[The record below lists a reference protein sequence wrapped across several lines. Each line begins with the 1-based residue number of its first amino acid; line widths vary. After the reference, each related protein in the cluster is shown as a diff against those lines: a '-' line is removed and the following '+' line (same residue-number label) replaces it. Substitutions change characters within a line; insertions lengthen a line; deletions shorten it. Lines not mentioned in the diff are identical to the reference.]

1 MFNLNFDFINDIKRN
16 FFPFYKNKELKLVF
30 KILQQ
35 GFPKDKITSR
45 FVGGCVRKHLSNEK
59 IDDIDIATILTT
71 DEIQE
76 RFKNTKFKVIE
87 TGLKHG
93 TLTIITDNHKLEI
106 TTLRKDVKTDG
117 RHAEIEY
124 TDDWQLDS
132 ERRDFTINSIYIDIN
147 GKIFDPQQGTT
158 DLKNNV
164 VKFIGDPQKRIEE
177 DYLRIIR
184 FIRFKLM
191 YNIEVEK
198 NTSDAIKQNLDGIR
212 KIAKERILQELIK
225 ILNLK
230 SFLQINQSNYLKEI
244 FLMIFPELLYL
255 KRLERLKKVYDYSEK
270 NLDILLAVLLIDD
283 KDNQEYFSHKYN
295 VSNKVKDS
303 LDNFAKNILLLK
315 KNKNFFDKDLRQNLY
330 KYGKGHVIS
339 LNLINF
345 TLREKISTQDFSK
358 NLKRILKTNVPKF
371 HINGEYLKKKG
382 MHEGVSLGKV
392 LKIIENEWLKNDFKI
407 SDERVKELVK
417 NDFN

>member
-345 TLREKISTQDFSK
+345 TLREKISTQDFSN